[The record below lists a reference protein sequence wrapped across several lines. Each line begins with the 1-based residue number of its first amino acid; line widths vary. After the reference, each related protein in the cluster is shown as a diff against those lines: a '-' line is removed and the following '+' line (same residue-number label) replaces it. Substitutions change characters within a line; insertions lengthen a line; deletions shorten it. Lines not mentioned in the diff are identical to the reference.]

1 MQAARSCPACL
12 ARVDGKSSV
21 EYISKFKPEAPV
33 APMQM
38 PEVFRKKIVST
49 AEQ

>member
-12 ARVDGKSSV
+12 ARVDGKSPV

-33 APMQM
+33 ATMQM
-38 PEVFRKKIVST
+38 HVIFRKQIVST